1 MPCYKTQLT
10 SSTSSKNLGTELN
23 FLCNCSLCLPQISYS
38 NEATYTTMHKLRALK
53 CMLSVVSSD
62 HQSLQYLSDI
72 NTDDDEEHLEF
83 DLEKHLQVFS
93 GLRSKQM

>member
-1 MPCYKTQLT
+1 
-10 SSTSSKNLGTELN
+10 
-23 FLCNCSLCLPQISYS
+23 
-38 NEATYTTMHKLRALK
+38 MHKLRALK

-83 DLEKHLQVFS
+83 DLEKHLQVFL
-93 GLRSKQM
+93 GLRSQLM